1 MPSQKPTI
9 QDLCDEIQKM
19 GDILACYAVNKEG
32 KLLGANY
39 GLVEVDD
46 GLKLEFSNL
55 AAGVWSSL
63 DRVTSIGGRIKMV
76 SAIFENF
83 KILGLPVE
91 GTNTALLLTIETKL
105 DSFILAARINEF
117 VDYWLKVNHYVEQH

>member
-1 MPSQKPTI
+1 MPSLKPTI
-9 QDLCDEIQKM
+9 QDLCDEIQRM

-46 GLKLEFSNL
+46 ELKKEFSDL
-55 AAGVWSSL
+55 AASVWSSL
-63 DRVTSIGGRIKMV
+63 DRVTVIGGRIKMV

-105 DSFILAARINEF
+105 DSFVLAARVNEF
-117 VDYWLKVNHYVEQH
+117 VGYWLKVNHYVE

>member
-1 MPSQKPTI
+1 VPPQKPTI

-19 GDILACYAVNKEG
+19 GDILACYAVNKDG

-46 GLKLEFSNL
+46 ELKREFSNL

-63 DRVTSIGGRIKMV
+63 DRVTGIGGRIKMV

-91 GTNTALLLTIETKL
+91 GTNVAILLTIETKL
-105 DSFILAARINEF
+105 DSYVLADRVNEF
-117 VDYWLKVNHYVEQH
+117 VEYWLNVNHYVG

>member
-1 MPSQKPTI
+1 MPTQKPTI

-19 GDILACYAVNKEG
+19 GDILACYAVNKQG

-46 GLKLEFSNL
+46 ELKKDFANL

-63 DRVTSIGGRIKMV
+63 ERVTGIGGRITMV

-91 GTNTALLLTIETKL
+91 GTNTAILLTIDTKL
-105 DSFILAARINEF
+105 DSFVMAARINEF
-117 VDYWLKVNHYVEQH
+117 VAYWLKVNHYVD